1 LPRQR
6 KDPSITDDEVPDRV
20 IHLEAAVYEICAG
33 GFCERARRACV
44 LSEAKERHQSQS
56 ISAKFARSRLAV
68 GALLDWL
75 PFQIIVGVIL
85 VVNFALEVCKTQAQG
100 ILFDYLGH
108 PTQIAAIKLGK
119 FRLSFLGNLLA
130 GCANIYLAPGAAL
143 TPWLLQWLFS
153 RPR

>member
-1 LPRQR
+1 METETGRLQKPLPSHHLPHQLQ
-6 KDPSITDDEVPDRV
+6 VDRDCT
-20 IHLEAAVYEICAG
+20 EAAVYKICAG

-44 LSEAKERHQSQS
+44 LSEAKERHQSQT

-85 VVNFALEVCKTQAQG
+85 VVNCALEVYKMQAQD

-108 PTQIAAIKLGK
+108 PTQIAAIKFGK
-119 FRLSFLGNLLA
+119 FRLSFLGNLLIRIFA
-130 GCANIYLAPGAAL
+130 KSLRSLDERFFI
-143 TPWLLQWLFS
+143 
-153 RPR
+153 